1 MTEEKIN
8 TSKWEKKC
16 IDARSTVPSHDFYK
30 KIKKNTFDSIAYV
43 KHS

>member
-16 IDARSTVPSHDFYK
+16 IDARSTVPSHDFLQENK
-30 KIKKNTFDSIAYV
+30 EEYV
-43 KHS
+43 